1 MKLFPHQEVARDFF
15 LTKKR
20 CILADAPRVGK
31 TAPTAAAALHNLPVL
46 VVCPAVAKYVW
57 AKAFAQLGHTA
68 TVISGKAAA
77 AKLAPTPGM
86 IAVINYD
93 ILYQMQAHE
102 GWGTMV
108 LDEVHRIKTPHRVEK
123 VRDKKTGKWKTKET
137 GMRTKAAISIMK
149 KTPHVYALSG
159 TLIPNRPIE
168 IWPILHGLGI
178 YKRSWM
184 EFACRYAK
192 AWQSPWGLDVSGAS
206 NIPELREKLKPWVLR
221 RKRADVFTNYQ
232 QPVVSLIELDLPVD
246 KREKQFDAD
255 SISDLAAN
263 SPDVVLALEG
273 ISEIMREAGE
283 LKAPHAAE
291 FIRSKIE
298 QEPDEPLV
306 VFAWH
311 KSVVQILSDALNESP
326 KIPHLTVTGATS
338 ANAKQA
344 AIESFQAGKIQVI
357 IGNVSSM
364 SEGVD
369 LSRSSTV
376 IFAEST
382 WATSAL
388 EQASARVENVT
399 KQSCAPSIYI
409 LTIRTSL
416 DSIILSKV
424 LKKMNVIDQIL

>member
-1 MKLFPHQEVARDFF
+1 MKLFPHQEVARDFL

-57 AKAFAQLGHTA
+57 AKAFTQLGHTA
-68 TVISGKAAA
+68 TVISGKSAAA
-77 AKLAPTPGM
+77 TLAPTPGM
-86 IAVINYD
+86 VAVINYD
-93 ILYQMQAHE
+93 ILSQVKALK
-102 GWGTMV
+102 GWATLV
-108 LDEVHRIKTPHRVEK
+108 LDESHRVKTPTAK
-123 VRDKKTGKWKTKET
+123 
-137 GMRTKAAISIMK
+137 RTKAAIKLMK
-149 KTPHVYALSG
+149 ETPHVYALSG
-159 TLIPNRPIE
+159 TPIPNRPIE

-221 RKRADVFTNYQ
+221 RKRADVFTAYQ

-338 ANAKQA
+338 ASAKQA
-344 AIESFQAGKIQVI
+344 AIEAFQAGRIQVI

-388 EQASARVENVT
+388 EQASARVENVN
-399 KQSCAPSIYI
+399 KNGCAPSIYI

>member
-1 MKLFPHQEVARDFF
+1 MKLFPHQEVAKQF
-15 LTKKR
+15 LLDKKR

-31 TAPTAAAALHNLPVL
+31 TAPTAAAALHNMPVL

-68 TVISGKAAA
+68 TVISGKSAAA
-77 AKLAPTPGM
+77 TLAPIPGM
-86 IAVINYD
+86 VAVINYD
-93 ILYQMQAHE
+93 ILSHVKALK
-102 GWGTMV
+102 GWATLV
-108 LDEVHRIKTPHRVEK
+108 LDESHRVKTPTAK
-123 VRDKKTGKWKTKET
+123 
-137 GMRTKAAISIMK
+137 RTKAAIKLMK
-149 KTPHVYALSG
+149 ETPHVYALSG
-159 TLIPNRPIE
+159 TPIPNRPIE

-221 RKRADVFTNYQ
+221 RKRADVFTAYQ

-311 KSVVQILSDALNESP
+311 KSVVQILSDALKVSP
-326 KIPHLTVTGATS
+326 AIPHLTVTGATS
-338 ANAKQA
+338 ATQKQE

-364 SEGVD
+364 AEGVD

-388 EQASARVENVT
+388 EQASARVENVH
-399 KQSCAPSIYI
+399 KNGCAPSIYI

-424 LKKMNVIDQIL
+424 LKKMNEIDQIL

>member
-1 MKLFPHQEVARDFF
+1 MKLFPHQEVAKQF
-15 LTKKR
+15 LLDKKR

-31 TAPTAAAALHNLPVL
+31 TAPTAAAALHNMPVL

-68 TVISGKAAA
+68 TVISGKNAAA
-77 AKLAPTPGM
+77 TLAPTPGM
-86 IAVINYD
+86 VAVINYD
-93 ILYQMQAHE
+93 ILSQVKALK
-102 GWGTMV
+102 GWATLV
-108 LDEVHRIKTPHRVEK
+108 LDESHRVKTPTAK
-123 VRDKKTGKWKTKET
+123 
-137 GMRTKAAISIMK
+137 RTKAAMK
-149 KTPHVYALSG
+149 LMKETPHVYALSG
-159 TLIPNRPIE
+159 TPIPNRPIE

-338 ANAKQA
+338 ASSKQA
-344 AIESFQAGKIQVI
+344 AIEAFQAGKIQVI

-399 KQSCAPSIYI
+399 KQGCAPSIYI

>member
-1 MKLFPHQEVARDFF
+1 MKLFPHQEVARDFL

-57 AKAFAQLGHTA
+57 AKAFALLGHAA

-86 IAVINYD
+86 VAVINYD
-93 ILYQMQAHE
+93 ILSQVKALK
-102 GWGTMV
+102 GWATLV
-108 LDEVHRIKTPHRVEK
+108 LDESHRVKTPTAK
-123 VRDKKTGKWKTKET
+123 
-137 GMRTKAAISIMK
+137 RTKAAMK
-149 KTPHVYALSG
+149 LMKTIPRVYALSG
-159 TLIPNRPIE
+159 TIPSNRPIE
-168 IWPILHGLGI
+168 LWPILHGLGI

-232 QPVVSLIELDLPVD
+232 QPVVSLVELDLPVD
-246 KREKQFDAD
+246 KREKKFDAD

-311 KSVVQILSDALNESP
+311 KSVVQILSDALNVSP
-326 KIPHLTVTGATS
+326 AIPHLTVTGATS

>member
-1 MKLFPHQEVARDFF
+1 VKLFPHQEVARDFL

-68 TVISGKAAA
+68 TVISGKSAAA
-77 AKLAPTPGM
+77 TLAPTPGM
-86 IAVINYD
+86 VAVINYD
-93 ILYQMQAHE
+93 ILSQVKALK
-102 GWGTMV
+102 GWATLV
-108 LDEVHRIKTPHRVEK
+108 LDESHRVKTPTAK
-123 VRDKKTGKWKTKET
+123 
-137 GMRTKAAISIMK
+137 RTKAAMK
-149 KTPHVYALSG
+149 LMKETPNVYALSG
-159 TLIPNRPIE
+159 TPIPNRPIE

-232 QPVVSLIELDLPVD
+232 QPVVSLVELDLPVD

-291 FIRSKIE
+291 FIHSKIE

-311 KSVVQILSDALNESP
+311 KSVVQILSDALKVSP
-326 KIPHLTVTGATS
+326 AIPHLTVTGATS
-338 ANAKQA
+338 ATQKQE

-388 EQASARVENVT
+388 EQASARVENVN
-399 KQSCAPSIYI
+399 KNGCAPSIYI

>member
-1 MKLFPHQEVARDFF
+1 MKLFPHQEVARDFL

-86 IAVINYD
+86 VAVINYD
-93 ILYQMQAHE
+93 ILSQVKALK
-102 GWGTMV
+102 GWATLV
-108 LDEVHRIKTPHRVEK
+108 LDESHRVKTPTVK
-123 VRDKKTGKWKTKET
+123 
-137 GMRTKAAISIMK
+137 RTKAAMK
-149 KTPHVYALSG
+149 LMKETPNVYALSG
-159 TLIPNRPIE
+159 TPIPNRPIE

-221 RKRADVFTNYQ
+221 RKRADVFTAYQ
-232 QPVVSLIELDLPVD
+232 QPVVSLVELDLPVD

-326 KIPHLTVTGATS
+326 AIPHLTVTGATS

-376 IFAEST
+376 IFSEST

-388 EQASARVENVT
+388 EQASARVENVN
-399 KQSCAPSIYI
+399 KNGCAPSIYI

-424 LKKMNVIDQIL
+424 LKKINVIDQIL

>member
-1 MKLFPHQEVARDFF
+1 MERCRANTMNLLPHQEVARDF
-15 LTKKR
+15 LLDKKR
-20 CILADAPRVGK
+20 CILADSPRVGK
-31 TAPTAAAALHNLPVL
+31 SLATASAAIQHLPVL
-46 VVCPAVAKYVW
+46 VVCPAVVKPGW
-57 AKAFAQLGHTA
+57 AKTFAAIGHSVHEINGRKQA
-68 TVISGKAAA
+68 REVKAE
-77 AKLAPTPGM
+77 G
-86 IAVINYD
+86 IVVINYD
-93 ILYQMQAHE
+93 VLHDMPTLD
-102 GWGTMV
+102 GWGTLV
-108 LDEVHRIKTPHRVEK
+108 LDEVHRIQTPTAK
-123 VRDKKTGKWKTKET
+123 
-137 GMRTKAAISIMK
+137 RTKAAMK
-149 KTPHVYALSG
+149 LMKAIPRVYALSG
-159 TLIPNRPIE
+159 TIPSNRPIE
-168 IWPILHGLGI
+168 LWPILHGLGI

-246 KREKQFDAD
+246 KREKQFDSD

-338 ANAKQA
+338 ASSKQQ
-344 AIESFQAGKIQVI
+344 AIEEFQAGKIQVI

-388 EQASARVENVT
+388 EQASARVENVN
-399 KQSCAPSIYI
+399 KQGSAPSIYI

>member
-1 MKLFPHQEVARDFF
+1 MKLFPHQEVARDF
-15 LTKKR
+15 LLDKKR

-57 AKAFAQLGHTA
+57 AKAFTQLGHTA
-68 TVISGKAAA
+68 NVISGKSAAA
-77 AKLAPTPGM
+77 TLAPTQGM
-86 IAVINYD
+86 VAVINYD
-93 ILYQMQAHE
+93 ILSQVKALK
-102 GWGTMV
+102 GWATLV
-108 LDEVHRIKTPHRVEK
+108 LDESHRVKTPTAK
-123 VRDKKTGKWKTKET
+123 
-137 GMRTKAAISIMK
+137 RTKAAIKLMK
-149 KTPHVYALSG
+149 ETPHVYALSG
-159 TLIPNRPIE
+159 TPIPNRPIE

-311 KSVVQILSDALNESP
+311 KSVVQILSDALKVSP
-326 KIPHLTVTGATS
+326 AIPHLTVTGATS
-338 ANAKQA
+338 ATQKQE

-388 EQASARVENVT
+388 EQASARVENVN
-399 KQSCAPSIYI
+399 KHGCAPSIYI

>member
-1 MKLFPHQEVARDFF
+1 MKLFPHQEVARDFL

-57 AKAFAQLGHTA
+57 AKAFALLGHAA

-86 IAVINYD
+86 VAVINYD
-93 ILYQMQAHE
+93 ILSQVKALK
-102 GWGTMV
+102 GWATLV
-108 LDEVHRIKTPHRVEK
+108 LDESHRVKTPTAK
-123 VRDKKTGKWKTKET
+123 
-137 GMRTKAAISIMK
+137 RTKAAMK
-149 KTPHVYALSG
+149 LMKETHHVYALSG
-159 TLIPNRPIE
+159 TPIPNRPIE

-232 QPVVSLIELDLPVD
+232 QPVVSLVELDLPVD

-311 KSVVQILSDALNESP
+311 KSVVQILSDALNVSP
-326 KIPHLTVTGATS
+326 AIPHLTVTGATS
-338 ANAKQA
+338 ATQKQA

-388 EQASARVENVT
+388 EQASARVENVN
-399 KQSCAPSIYI
+399 KNGCAPSIYI

>member
-1 MKLFPHQEVARDFF
+1 MKLFPHQEVARDFL

-57 AKAFAQLGHTA
+57 AKAFTQLGHTA
-68 TVISGKAAA
+68 TVISGKSAAA
-77 AKLAPTPGM
+77 TLAPTPGM
-86 IAVINYD
+86 VAVINYD
-93 ILYQMQAHE
+93 ILSQVKALK
-102 GWGTMV
+102 GWATLV
-108 LDEVHRIKTPHRVEK
+108 LDESHRVKTPTAK
-123 VRDKKTGKWKTKET
+123 
-137 GMRTKAAISIMK
+137 RTKAAIKLMIE
-149 KTPHVYALSG
+149 TPHVYALSG
-159 TLIPNRPIE
+159 TPIPNRPIE

-338 ANAKQA
+338 ASAKQA
-344 AIESFQAGKIQVI
+344 AIEAFQAGRIQVI

-388 EQASARVENVT
+388 EQASARVENVN
-399 KQSCAPSIYI
+399 KNGCAPSIYI

>member
-1 MKLFPHQEVARDFF
+1 MKLFPHQEVARDF
-15 LTKKR
+15 LLSKKR

-31 TAPTAAAALHNLPVL
+31 TAPTAAAALHTLPVL

-68 TVISGKAAA
+68 TVISGKSAAA
-77 AKLAPTPGM
+77 TLAPTPGM
-86 IAVINYD
+86 VAVINYD
-93 ILYQMQAHE
+93 ILSQVKALK
-102 GWGTMV
+102 GWATLV
-108 LDEVHRIKTPHRVEK
+108 LDESHRVKTPTAK
-123 VRDKKTGKWKTKET
+123 
-137 GMRTKAAISIMK
+137 RTKAAMK
-149 KTPHVYALSG
+149 LMKETLNVYALSG
-159 TLIPNRPIE
+159 TPVPNRPIE
-168 IWPILHGLGI
+168 LWPILHGLGI

-338 ANAKQA
+338 ASAKQA
-344 AIESFQAGKIQVI
+344 AIEAFQAGKIQVI

-388 EQASARVENVT
+388 EQASARVENVN
-399 KQSCAPSIYI
+399 KQGCAPSIYI

-424 LKKMNVIDQIL
+424 LKKMNIIDQIL

>member
-1 MKLFPHQEVARDFF
+1 MKLFPHQEVARDFL

-68 TVISGKAAA
+68 TVISGKSAAA
-77 AKLAPTPGM
+77 TLAPIPGM
-86 IAVINYD
+86 VAVINYD
-93 ILYQMQAHE
+93 ILSHVKALK
-102 GWGTMV
+102 GWATLV
-108 LDEVHRIKTPHRVEK
+108 LDESHRVKTPTAK
-123 VRDKKTGKWKTKET
+123 
-137 GMRTKAAISIMK
+137 RTKAAIKLMK
-149 KTPHVYALSG
+149 ETPHVYALSG
-159 TLIPNRPIE
+159 TPIPNRPIE
-168 IWPILHGLGI
+168 LWPILHGLGI

-221 RKRADVFTNYQ
+221 RKRADVFTAYQ
-232 QPVVSLIELDLPVD
+232 QPVASLIELDLPVD

-311 KSVVQILSDALNESP
+311 KSVVQILSDALNVSP
-326 KIPHLTVTGATS
+326 AIPHLTVTGATS
-338 ANAKQA
+338 ASAKQA
-344 AIESFQAGKIQVI
+344 AIEAFQAGKIQVI

-424 LKKMNVIDQIL
+424 LNKMNVIDQIL

>member
-1 MKLFPHQEVARDFF
+1 MKLFPHQEVAKQF
-15 LTKKR
+15 LLDKKR

-31 TAPTAAAALHNLPVL
+31 TAPTAAAAAKHLPAL
-46 VVCPAVAKYVW
+46 IVCPAVAKYVW

-68 TVISGKAAA
+68 TVISGKSAAA
-77 AKLAPTPGM
+77 TLAPTPGM
-86 IAVINYD
+86 VAVINYD
-93 ILYQMQAHE
+93 ILSQVKALK
-102 GWGTMV
+102 GWATLV
-108 LDEVHRIKTPHRVEK
+108 LDESHRVKTPTAK
-123 VRDKKTGKWKTKET
+123 
-137 GMRTKAAISIMK
+137 RTKAAMK
-149 KTPHVYALSG
+149 LMKETPNVYALSG
-159 TLIPNRPIE
+159 TPIPNRPIE

-311 KSVVQILSDALNESP
+311 KSVVQILSDALNVSP
-326 KIPHLTVTGATS
+326 AIPHLTVTGATS
-338 ANAKQA
+338 ASAKQA
-344 AIESFQAGKIQVI
+344 AIEAFQAGKIQVI

-388 EQASARVENVT
+388 EQASARVENVN
-399 KQSCAPSIYI
+399 KQGCAPSIYI